1 MMRLSAFVFAC
12 LVSTAVVA
20 QTAVPSAP
28 ATQSAQRPE
37 FTPDQRAQFRA
48 DRKSCSDEVKPKTLA
63 KGERGPAMRRCME
76 ARNPAYREGFARAAQ
91 RRGEIKQVRD
101 ACREEIRGKRLAR
114 DQRREAM
121 KTCILAKKPE
131 LAKPMACAEQ
141 ARSRN
146 LAAGTERREFMRAC
160 IRA

>member
-1 MMRLSAFVFAC
+1 MRFAAFALACMLS
-12 LVSTAVVA
+12 VSAQA
-20 QTAVPSAP
+20 QTVPPP
-28 ATQSAQRPE
+28 AASTPSDQRGE
-37 FTPDQRAQFRA
+37 FTPQQRAQFRA
-48 DRKSCSDEVKPKTLA
+48 DRKACVDEVKPKTLA
-63 KGERGPAMRRCME
+63 KVERGPAMRRCLE
-76 ARNPAYREGFARAAQ
+76 ARNPAYRDGFARAAQ

-121 KTCILAKKPE
+121 KTCIIAKKPE